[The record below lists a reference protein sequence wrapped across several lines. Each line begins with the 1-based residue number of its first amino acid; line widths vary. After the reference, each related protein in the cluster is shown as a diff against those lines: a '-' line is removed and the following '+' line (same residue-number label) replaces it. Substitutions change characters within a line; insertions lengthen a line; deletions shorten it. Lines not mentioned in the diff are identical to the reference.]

1 MANLSITAAWEES
14 VAFVRREGRLLFPVS
29 FMLIALP
36 VAVTEALTPA
46 SAAGQ
51 PPASGAWLVLFPVA
65 LLLSAIGNVAIT
77 SLALRPGI
85 SVGEALRHGAA
96 RLPALLG
103 VALIAG
109 IASFIL
115 FMLIV
120 TVAVSA
126 VPGAVDA
133 AKAGAANEAFTKAV
147 VLAMVALLPLAAY
160 FGARLLLITPLAA
173 GEEGGPFRLIAR
185 SWTLTKGHVLRLIG
199 LVLLVTVAYGALLIA
214 IQSVVGLAVIALVGP
229 PVPGSIGAF
238 IVTLVGAGVTTLA
251 SPYLATLIARVYA
264 QLAA

>member
-51 PPASGAWLVLFPVA
+51 PPAGGAWLVLFPVA

-96 RLPALLG
+96 RLPALLPG
-103 VALIAG
+103 LAIG
-109 IASFIL
+109 L
-115 FMLIV
+115 FAVGLNLIV
-120 TVAVSA
+120 DWL
-126 VPGAVDA
+126 G
-133 AKAGAANEAFTKAV
+133 K
-147 VLAMVALLPLAAY
+147 
-160 FGARLLLITPLAA
+160 
-173 GEEGGPFRLIAR
+173 EGGRPI
-185 SWTLTKGHVLRLIG
+185 SEELR
-199 LVLLVTVAYGALLIA
+199 
-214 IQSVVGLAVIALVGP
+214 
-229 PVPGSIGAF
+229 
-238 IVTLVGAGVTTLA
+238 
-251 SPYLATLIARVYA
+251 
-264 QLAA
+264 